1 MAMQAIKGEL
11 TLPATA
17 SRVPAL
23 HQTITRAL
31 RRPGVIISPLPSNV
45 PMPIIGD
52 LQQHQP
58 AAVVLLAG
66 QAAQAAAALPTV
78 ARAVQVAVPVD
89 QSAGAQVAQAAV
101 PVDQ

>member
-1 MAMQAIKGEL
+1 MCGKEMAMQAIKGEL

-45 PMPIIGD
+45 PMPIISD
-52 LQQHQP
+52 LQQRQP

-66 QAAQAAAALPTV
+66 QAAQVAAALPTV
-78 ARAVQVAVPVD
+78 ARAAQAVVPVD
-89 QSAGAQVAQAAV
+89 Q
-101 PVDQ
+101 